1 MALTKVTTGIIAD
14 SAVTTTQIDD
24 ATITSTDMAV
34 DPRNAS
40 NLNSGDV
47 PLAQLGNAPATDTT
61 GIRDDIALLAFKT
74 QANGNL
80 AKYNLVDQFVD
91 SFEDAS
97 GVDASA
103 STNEVR
109 DGTGKYYS
117 GSGAPPSGGTET
129 IYSTY
134 TSHTFTASGN
144 FVVNLSGNVD
154 YFMVA
159 GGGAGGGGPIAGGG
173 GAGGYLT
180 GTSLAVTAQS
190 YAVVVGAGG
199 IFNNGS
205 GDNSVSKNGLD
216 STFAGL
222 TAIGG
227 GGGGNG
233 SGGVAASGG
242 SGGGAHGYNQSFG
255 SGTAGPP
262 RQGYDGARNSS
273 PSYGAGG
280 GGGAGAAGV
289 QPPQG
294 HGGPGGVGIQND
306 YKTGSNIYYAGGG
319 GGARWN
325 AGSGGTGGNGG
336 GGDGQTVSGSTN
348 ATAGTDGL
356 GGGGGGGDYAPAVPN
371 GGSGIVIIRYTTG
384 DLSEFLDMT
393 LVSNA
398 QTAQAQP
405 TKGDLVLTYT
415 NAAGTATINTDLIA
429 SVSRDNGTTYTAAT
443 LALQGT
449 TGGHT
454 ILTAND
460 IDISGQPAGTSMRY
474 KIATANQGVAK
485 QTRIQAVSLGWS

>member
-1 MALTKVTTGIIAD
+1 MALTKITTGEIKD
-14 SAVTTTQIDD
+14 STI
-24 ATITSTDMAV
+24 ATIDVA
-34 DPRNAS
+34 DNAITAAKI
-40 NLNSGDV
+40 SG
-47 PLAQLGNAPATDTT
+47 ASAAPAGTFLKQDGSFAVVDTS
-61 GIRDDIALLAFKT
+61 GLKDDIALLAFKT

-91 SFEDAS
+91 SFEDTS
-97 GVDASA
+97 GIDASA

-134 TSHTFTASGN
+134 TSHTFTASGD
-144 FVVNLSGNVD
+144 FVVSLAGTVD

-159 GGGAGGGGPIAGGG
+159 GGGTGGGGPIAGGG

-180 GTSLAVTAQS
+180 GTSLAVTAQT

-199 IFNNGS
+199 IYNNIS
-205 GDNSVSKNGLD
+205 GDSNANKNGGN

-233 SGGVAASGG
+233 SGGAAGNGG

-255 SGTAGPP
+255 TGTAGPP
-262 RQGYDGARNSS
+262 RQGYDGARNSN

-280 GGGAGAAGV
+280 GGGAGAAGT

-294 HGGPGGVGIQND
+294 QGGPGGVGVSND
-306 YKTGSNIYYAGGG
+306 YKTGSAIFYAGGG
-319 GGARWN
+319 GGSRWN
-325 AGSGGTGGNGG
+325 SGNGGSGGNGG
-336 GGDGQTVSGSTN
+336 GGDGKDATGGSSA

-356 GGGGGGGDYAPAVPN
+356 GGGGGGGDGGNNPK
-371 GGSGIVIIRYTTG
+371 GGSGTVIIRYTTG
-384 DLSEFLDMT
+384 SMSAYQNMT

-398 QTAQAQP
+398 QTAQAVP
-405 TKGDLVLTYT
+405 TKGDVVLTYT
-415 NAAGTATINTDLIA
+415 NGTGTAVVNTDIVA

-449 TGGHT
+449 SGGHT
-454 ILTAND
+454 ILTAHD
-460 IDISGQPAGTSMRY
+460 IDISGQPSGSAMRY
-474 KIATANQGVAK
+474 KIATANQSVSK
-485 QTRIQAVSLGWS
+485 STRIQAVSLGWS